1 MGALELSAV
10 YGYFNND
17 IGGKAI
23 ENAKTLK
30 QEAAATTMVDGRL
43 TTQR

>member
-30 QEAAATTMVDGRL
+30 RWSMVGLLLNGD
-43 TTQR
+43 

>member
-1 MGALELSAV
+1 MGVLELSAV

-30 QEAAATTMVDGRL
+30 
-43 TTQR
+43 

>member
-1 MGALELSAV
+1 MGALELSAI
-10 YGYFNND
+10 YGYLNND

-30 QEAAATTMVDGRL
+30 QAMVDGRL